1 MKNYWKNQQHRHMKK
16 DRISDEPSESN
27 LPLNQTTDS
36 FHQNPFPNMEKPPAL
51 ISHVLLQP
59 ARRPVRTLRQVEPL
73 HFATCHGLTGRT
85 ANHQQMWRSDTW
97 PCQVEDRGHSG
108 DKTSS
113 QSAPQGK
120 RTPVHTDTG
129 EGAHDG
135 HGHPNG
141 TRAHDGHW
149 HTNGTRDLCDR
160 RVLIPALDGERHQSW
175 TRTLQ
180 VQHYTYTCQHRQDCS
195 HILDFFPK

>member
-1 MKNYWKNQQHRHMKK
+1 MKE

-27 LPLNQTTDS
+27 LPLNQTTDA
-36 FHQNPFPNMEKPPAL
+36 FHRNPFPNMEKPPVL

-59 ARRPVRTLRQVEPL
+59 TRAIRAFPPTCQDTSSSGASTFRHLSGADRT
-73 HFATCHGLTGRT
+73 HGSIINKHG
-85 ANHQQMWRSDTW
+85 DTW

-108 DKTSS
+108 DETNS
-113 QSAPQGK
+113 QSTPQGK

-141 TRAHDGHW
+141 TRAHDGH
-149 HTNGTRDLCDR
+149 
-160 RVLIPALDGERHQSW
+160 
-175 TRTLQ
+175 
-180 VQHYTYTCQHRQDCS
+180 
-195 HILDFFPK
+195 